1 MSNDIGRNKKV
12 VGTKETLKAIKKNQA
27 YKVFLAADID
37 EELFEKIDKVIKKS
51 NIPVEYI
58 DSKLKLGRVCG
69 VDVATASAALL
80 K

>member
-1 MSNDIGRNKKV
+1 MRNDFNNNKKV

-27 YKVFLAADID
+27 CKVFLAADID
-37 EELFEKIDKVIKKS
+37 EDLFKKIDDIVQQS

>member
-1 MSNDIGRNKKV
+1 VDIDFKNYKKV
-12 VGTKETLKAIKKNQA
+12 VGTKETLKAIKKNQVS
-27 YKVFLAADID
+27 KVFLAADID
-37 EELFEKIDKVIKKS
+37 EELYKQIHEVLQKTS
-51 NIPVEYI
+51 IPVEYI